1 MYLYFDKKG
10 ILKTKIDHGEV
21 ARQGSDLHVTVCFDS
36 DFFEYLHSQNNEL
49 SDNYTNWTL
58 TASTQKIGS
67 AEIIADGLAF
77 DSSFQERVF
86 KKMYDSEIT
95 YSLKDGVI
103 YLMFDCAFSAGDSTN
118 FGLPIQLNFT
128 LGDITTYD
136 DETSTMITT
145 PIASVTVEIEKTLGA
160 VFRTNISP
168 DLYNQLRQMLISN
181 AAIVNGIE
189 SNYVKNISTNEGAI
203 TVVQNVNGE
212 QQTLVIDDALIEV
225 DDELSLTSENP
236 VQNKVITE
244 ALRADKQFSLTYEVV
259 DDE

>member
-49 SDNYTNWTL
+49 SGNYTNWTL

-67 AEIIADGLAF
+67 MEIIADGLVF
-77 DSSFQERVF
+77 GSFQEQVF

-95 YSLKDGVI
+95 YSLRDGII
-103 YLMFDCAFSAGDSTN
+103 YLMSDCTIAASLSTN
-118 FGLPIQLNFT
+118 FGLPIQLNFM

-136 DETSTMITT
+136 NETSTMTTT